1 MIYKRIILNA
11 TGQVINLLTHF
22 SLFTGIGGIDLAAEQ
37 AGFVTVGQCELAD
50 YPYQLLRKHWPGVPK
65 WRDIR
70 DVTAKSVQ
78 ATGIHHVTLVSGG
91 FPCQPYSIAGKR
103 RGEKDDRHLW
113 PEMRRV
119 VAELRPRWVL
129 GENVAHFV
137 HMGLD
142 DMLADLEV
150 GGYEA
155 WAVVLPA
162 CAVGAPNRRNRVFI
176 VAHSDEQRCD
186 EGQNETGMA
195 GQTPAGGQKTGTWM
209 LRHFRGRSGRI
220 WTAPESCFERV
231 DYGIPTEL
239 DRLRALGNAVNPQQ
253 VYPILKTIADIE
265 TK

>member
-1 MIYKRIILNA
+1 M
-11 TGQVINLLTHF
+11 LTHF
-22 SLFTGIGGIDLAAEQ
+22 SLFAGIGGIDLAAEK
-37 AGFVTVGQCELAD
+37 AGFVTVGQCELGD
-50 YPYQLLRKHWPGVPK
+50 YPYQILCKHWPGVPK
-65 WRDIR
+65 WRDIK
-70 DVTAKSVQ
+70 DVTAESLR
-78 ATGIHHVTLVSGG
+78 AAGIRHVTLVSGG

-142 DMLADLEV
+142 GVLVDLEA

-162 CAVGAPNRRNRVFI
+162 CAVGAPNRRNRVFV

-186 EGQNETGMA
+186 ARPNENRVAGKAPPA
-195 GQTPAGGQKTGTWM
+195 GQGTGAWV
-209 LRHFRGRSGRI
+209 LGHFRGRSGRI

-231 DYGIPTEL
+231 DYGVPTEL
-239 DRLRALGNAVNPQQ
+239 ERLIALGNAVNPDQ

-265 TK
+265 SGALLKGKYYKE

>member
-1 MIYKRIILNA
+1 M
-11 TGQVINLLTHF
+11 LTHF
-22 SLFTGIGGIDLAAEQ
+22 SLFTGIGGIDLAAEW
-37 AGFVTVGQCELAD
+37 AGFTTVGQCELAE
-50 YPYQLLRKHWPGVPK
+50 YPCRVLCKHWPHVPK

-70 DVTAKSVQ
+70 DVTAESVR
-78 ATGIHHVTLVSGG
+78 AAGIHDITLISGG

-103 RGEKDDRHLW
+103 LGEKDDRHLW

-119 VAELRPRWVL
+119 IEELRPRWIL

-142 DMLADLEV
+142 NALTDLEA

-162 CAVGAPNRRNRVFI
+162 CAVGAPSRRNRVFI
-176 VAHSDEQRCD
+176 VAYSDEQRCD
-186 EGQNETGMA
+186 AGQNETGMA
-195 GQTPAGGQKTGTWM
+195 GQTPAGGQKAGSWV
-209 LRHFRGRSGRI
+209 LGHFRGRSGRI
-220 WTAPESCFERV
+220 WAAPESCFERV

-253 VYPILKTIADIE
+253 VYPILKIIADIE
-265 TK
+265 RNDVKG

>member
-1 MIYKRIILNA
+1 M
-11 TGQVINLLTHF
+11 LTHF

-50 YPYQLLRKHWPGVPK
+50 YPYQILCKHWPGVPK

-70 DVTAKSVQ
+70 DVTAESVQ
-78 ATGIHHVTLVSGG
+78 AAGIHHVTLISGG

-142 DMLADLEV
+142 DVLADLEA

-155 WAVVLPA
+155 RSVVLPA
-162 CAVGAPNRRNRVFI
+162 CAVGAPNRRNRVFV
-176 VAHSDEQRCD
+176 VAHTHEQRR
-186 EGQNETGMA
+186 GARPNENRMA
-195 GQTPAGGQKTGTWM
+195 GKTSPGQQETGTWV
-209 LRHFRGRSGRI
+209 LGHFRGRSGRI
-220 WTAPESCFERV
+220 WTAPKSCFERV

-265 TK
+265 TKLGRLNS